1 VRQDMINQEI
11 INPECSINRLVVGM
25 FEDAVRQARAG
36 DPYALEWLYGDGLLW
51 VDIVMDIHP
60 DHIRRYLDG
69 IPKPPQKQKPARRK
83 PAKYA
88 ESEYQQQPQDKRKRT
103 RPARTMAPA
112 ASPL

>member
-1 VRQDMINQEI
+1 MRQDMINQEI
-11 INPECSINRLVVGM
+11 INPDCSINRLVVGM

-36 DPYALEWLYGDGLLW
+36 DPHALEWLYGDGLLW

-69 IPKPPQKQKPARRK
+69 IPKPPKKQAHRK
-83 PAKYA
+83 
-88 ESEYQQQPQDKRKRT
+88 PQDKRKRP
-103 RPARTMAPA
+103 RPVQTAAPA